1 MEQRYAGK
9 GVIVTGAG
17 SGIGRGV
24 AERLGAEGG
33 KVACLDVNIE
43 NARETANA
51 IGNGAIAFACDVSS
65 WANVESVVSEVTK
78 AFGQVDILCNVAGIG
93 GFDNSHDGDPAKFER
108 MIAVNLTGTYF
119 MCRAVLPQM
128 VERGHGVIVNTSS
141 TAAVMGQPWSA
152 AYCASKGGVSAL
164 TRALATEY
172 DVPIR
177 ICAVAPGGVE
187 TNMYSAFIPPK
198 GADWGRMRKMSRDNV
213 EVGKPAE
220 LASFYAY
227 LGSDEA
233 RYVSGA
239 TLMMD
244 GGISC

>member
-1 MEQRYAGK
+1 MRR
-9 GVIVTGAG
+9 VLITGGA
-17 SGIGRGV
+17 SGIGAATVTRFQEDGCLV
-24 AERLGAEGG
+24 AALDIDEAALALSTAEV
-33 KVACLDVNIE
+33 KVH
-43 NARETANA
+43 
-51 IGNGAIAFACDVSS
+51 
-65 WANVESVVSEVTK
+65 
-78 AFGQVDILCNVAGIG
+78 CNVADEASVAAAVEAAVAELG
-93 GFDNSHDGDPAKFER
+93 GLDVVVAAAGVASRGSVEHCSPEEFGRVMSINVRG
-108 MIAVNLTGTYF
+108 VYLT
-119 MCRAVLPQM
+119 CRATVPHL
-128 VERGHGVIVNTSS
+128 R
-141 TAAVMGQPWSA
+141 AAGGGAVVTVASQLGLVA
-152 AYCASKGGVSAL
+152 VADAVAYCASKGGVSAL

-187 TNMYSAFIPPK
+187 TNMYAAFVPPK